1 MSNVLRRQIIKYE
14 NEYKS
19 FMGIEKFP
27 KYRLQF
33 KEVSLEK
40 ADAVGFESAASTF
53 YQTDTKEHTL
63 LISENLPM
71 LRYLAFHEFTHIFD
85 AEMYAKGDKTL
96 YLGITGFSEYH
107 ASQVELL
114 QLLGVKNVEGIPDF
128 SMKTIIEPLS
138 GKRSVFQ
145 YVDEKYNH
153 AIELFSRKDFP
164 ANIEILK
171 SAIGVLYNY
180 WGLRSICEM
189 YSMDYVERI
198 NNEIFL
204 NYISTLHFYS
214 ANNLMHGW
222 FYENKIEVSMP
233 QYMNILFSIIADY
246 KLM

>member
-1 MSNVLRRQIIKYE
+1 MLRTQIADYE
-14 NEYKS
+14 NEYKC
-19 FMGIEKFP
+19 FMGIEQFP

-40 ADAVGFESAASTF
+40 SDAVGFESAASAF
-53 YQTDTKEHTL
+53 YQTETKEHTL
-63 LISENLPM
+63 LISANLPM
-71 LRYLAFHEFTHIFD
+71 SRYLAFHEFTHIFD
-85 AEMYAKGDKTL
+85 AEMYAKGDKCR

-114 QLLGVKNVEGIPDF
+114 QLLGVKNIEEIPEF
-128 SMKTIIEPLS
+128 SMNTIIEPLS

-145 YVDEKYNH
+145 YVDEKYKH

-164 ANIEILK
+164 ANIETLK
-171 SAIGVLYNY
+171 VAIGVLYNY

-189 YSMDYVERI
+189 YSIDYVETI
-198 NNEIFL
+198 ENEFFL
-204 NYISTLHFYS
+204 NYISTLYFCS

-222 FYENKIEVSMP
+222 FDEDKIEVSMP
-233 QYMNILFSIIADY
+233 QYMNILFSIVAEY